1 MIQTYPVILHPA
13 PGTAVV
19 KPMKVRGGK
28 NKKKGPSELVS
39 MARVF
44 RYGIKNIGED
54 VCICLNGH
62 RYEPDLVYRDG
73 SICVDIET
81 DEPYSGSGHPTHY
94 LKKDGSN
101 VDEERNQRFL
111 DAGWYVVRFSEQ
123 QMFCHTK
130 ACMKELFKLL
140 LEAGAVSEIPSNL
153 AKEPDLEPVPR
164 WTDADSREMKR
175 KRFRPSYLGFDPV
188 RTTFSGTLRWIWLL
202 LPIAWQSFWDSRVRK
217 EMFMQLG
224 NYIKFLFSSH

>member
-1 MIQTYPVILHPA
+1 
-13 PGTAVV
+13 
-19 KPMKVRGGK
+19 MKVRGGK

>member
-1 MIQTYPVILHPA
+1 MQQTYPVILHPT
-13 PGTAVV
+13 PGTEVV
-19 KPMKVRGGK
+19 QPKKVQGGK

-44 RYGIKNIGED
+44 RCGIKNIGED
-54 VCICLNGH
+54 VCISLHGH
-62 RYEPDLVYRDG
+62 RYEPDLVYRNG
-73 SICVDIET
+73 NICIDIEI

-94 LKKDGSN
+94 LNADGSN
-101 VDEERNQRFL
+101 VDAERNQRFL

-140 LEAGAVSEIPSNL
+140 LEAGAVNEIPNKL
-153 AKEPDLEPVPR
+153 ADAPDLEPIPR

-175 KRFRPSYLGFDPV
+175 KNFRPSYLGFDPV
-188 RTTFSGTLRWIWLL
+188 KTTFSGTLRCIWLL
-202 LPIAWQSFWDSRVRK
+202 LPIAWQSIWNRRVRK
-217 EMFMQLG
+217 EMFAQLG
-224 NYIKFLFSSH
+224 KYIKFLLRQ